1 MTTAA
6 RRPGRPPSLRKAARA
21 VLRERGLGWLA
32 EAKRAADLG
41 DAGAVEL
48 IVSLASLPPERTPNR
63 THGQ

>member
-1 MTTAA
+1 
-6 RRPGRPPSLRKAARA
+6 
-21 VLRERGLGWLA
+21 VLRERGPAWLA